1 MPERMRTASSLST
14 AARALLHGVAMLVTC
29 PPRGVRRIPTRG
41 ARGSAVQDENANR
54 LLRQYLAKSA
64 DLRRFSLRDLDDIA
78 ERINTRPR
86 HVLDWATA
94 AEMLPRVR
102 ESTLQ
107 SRSVIESRRRH
118 CWPHWT
124 GPVGRCGRPV
134 PSMRYLC
141 HVLHVDRGRSVLRA
155 PGGPVDLDR
164 HAGGGPRVD
173 QVKRCVRAGVGE

>member
-1 MPERMRTASSLST
+1 
-14 AARALLHGVAMLVTC
+14 MLVTC

-94 AEMLPRVR
+94 AEMLPLSARVR
-102 ESTLQ
+102 CKADRPL
-107 SRSVIESRRRH
+107 SRDGGTAGLIGQGPSVAA
-118 CWPHWT
+118 
-124 GPVGRCGRPV
+124 VV
-134 PSMRYLC
+134 
-141 HVLHVDRGRSVLRA
+141 RS
-155 PGGPVDLDR
+155 
-164 HAGGGPRVD
+164 PR
-173 QVKRCVRAGVGE
+173 